1 MEKNEKRTRYLEIS
15 KRLLE
20 RRGEKEGKVLRRDG
34 DTRFAT
40 MYSFFVSV
48 KKINATN
55 EM

>member
-1 MEKNEKRTRYLEIS
+1 MEKNEKRTGYLEIS

-20 RRGEKEGKVLRRDG
+20 RRGEEEGKVLRRDG

-40 MYSFFVSV
+40 MYSFVSV